1 MRNRKPER
9 LVESFN
15 GNMYENITAIC
26 KHYGFENKFGIP
38 VLAVALYIK
47 NKEKIVKITEENL
60 IFMGLLIVLD
70 DFAKYASE
78 TTVEASSKKIITEH
92 TFFYDESL
100 KDIVKKF
107 SGEDFYWEN
116 LKEVAVKVPCDL
128 LHLSENVDFWIKL
141 KIANID
147 SINLLFDILLDWKK
161 IQSSS
166 VRSHILVNPLFLRRW
181 ELPENFMHVG
191 QFQRCMNFCRKM
203 PLLLSD
209 KPLFYDFDQCCDS
222 CRSID

>member
-128 LHLSENVDFWIKL
+128 LHLFENVDFWIKL

-161 IQSSS
+161 
-166 VRSHILVNPLFLRRW
+166 NPELIGKKPYLREPFVLEAMGIAR
-181 ELPENFMHVG
+181 ELHARGTIPTLHELLQENAAAVV
-191 QFQRCMNFCRKM
+191 
-203 PLLLSD
+203 
-209 KPLFYDFDQCCDS
+209 
-222 CRSID
+222 